1 MIACCMQR
9 KGDSRM
15 KKMLDEL
22 RYIFNRQQK
31 IGLLFLL
38 VAIGIGTLLELLGV
52 TAIMPFIDVVMN
64 PEAIQKK
71 WYLKWLYELFHS
83 NSDVTF
89 MVFLAAALI
98 AIYVVKNVYLCIMYN
113 LQYQFTFSNQRK
125 LAYRMLDCYMRQPY
139 SFHLSHNSADLIRNV
154 SNDTNMMFLGVLAIL
169 QLITEAFVCIALGI
183 FLFIQDKTI
192 TIGVATILGLFLIFF
207 AKGFKKYLAR
217 IGNEDRKYNAGITKW
232 LLQSFGGIK
241 ETKIMDR
248 EDFFLN
254 NFDYNFK
261 NYASCERKYRFLQV
275 APRPIMEA
283 VCVSALL
290 AVIAFKLLRGTHSVY
305 FVSTLS
311 VFAIAAFRLLP
322 SINRVANYMSVI
334 MFNKPAI
341 DAVYRD
347 LKQIDELENSKVS
360 KDVNEKTLGLKKSIK
375 IEKLSF
381 KYPDAENF
389 VLQNVNFEIFKNK
402 STAFIGPSGAGK
414 TTLADIILGA
424 LEPTEGC
431 IWADTVNIQEHMNA
445 WHKNLG
451 YIPQSIYLMDDTIRN
466 NIAFG
471 IRNEDI
477 EEDKVWKALE
487 QAQLK
492 EFIQSLDRG
501 LDTEIGE
508 GGVRLS
514 GGQRQRIG
522 IARALYNDPEVL
534 VLDEA
539 TSALDNETEGAV
551 MEAIDRLSGTKT
563 LIIIA
568 HRLTTIKNCDIIYEV
583 KNGGIKEVVLR
594 DE

>member
-1 MIACCMQR
+1 
-9 KGDSRM
+9 M
-15 KKMLDEL
+15 KKMIYEL
-22 RYIFNRQQK
+22 RYIFSREQK
-31 IGLLFLL
+31 IKLLLLL
-38 VAIGIGTLLELLGV
+38 VVIGIGTMLELLGV
-52 TAIMPFIDVVMN
+52 TAIMPFIEVVMN
-64 PEAIQKK
+64 PESIQRK
-71 WYLKWLYELFHS
+71 WYLNILYSMFDFQ
-83 NSDVTF
+83 SDVSF
-89 MVFLAAALI
+89 MLFLAAALI
-98 AIYVVKNVYLCIMYN
+98 AIYIVKNLYLCIMYN

-154 SNDTNMMFLGVLAIL
+154 SNDTNMMFVGILALL
-169 QLITEAFVCIALGI
+169 QLITETLVCITLII

-192 TIGVATILGLFLIFF
+192 TIGVTVIIGLFLLFF
-207 AKGFKKYLAR
+207 AKGFKRYFSR
-217 IGNEDRKYNAGITKW
+217 IGNEDREYNAGITKW

-241 ETKIMDR
+241 ETKILDR

-254 NFDYNFK
+254 NFDYNYK

-283 VCVSALL
+283 VCVSSLL
-290 AVIAFKLLRGTHSVY
+290 VVVAFKLLRGTHSVY
-305 FVSTLS
+305 FISTLS

-322 SINRVANYMSVI
+322 SINRVTNYMSVI

-341 DAVYRD
+341 DAVYKD
-347 LKQIDELENSKVS
+347 LKRIEELENSKVM
-360 KDVNEKTLGLKKSIK
+360 KNTAEEPLTLKKAIK
-375 IEKLSF
+375 VEKLSF
-381 KYPDAENF
+381 KYPNAENY
-389 VLQNVNFEIFKNK
+389 VLHNINFEILKNK

-424 LEPTEGC
+424 LEPTEGSVLV
-431 IWADTVNIQEHMNA
+431 DDVNIQEHMSA

-451 YIPQSIYLMDDTIRN
+451 YIPQSIYLMDDTIKN

-471 IRNEDI
+471 INR
-477 EEDKVWKALE
+477 EEIDESKIWKALE

-492 EFIQSLDRG
+492 GFIKSLDKG

-539 TSALDNETEGAV
+539 TSALDNETESAV

-568 HRLTTIKNCDIIYEV
+568 HRLTTIRNCDIIYEV
-583 KNGGIKEVVLR
+583 KNEGIRKVVLK

>member
-1 MIACCMQR
+1 
-9 KGDSRM
+9 M
-15 KKMLDEL
+15 KKMIYEL
-22 RYIFNRQQK
+22 RYIFSREQK
-31 IGLLFLL
+31 IKLLLLL
-38 VAIGIGTLLELLGV
+38 VVIGIGTMLELLGV
-52 TAIMPFIDVVMN
+52 TAIMPFIEVVMN
-64 PEAIQKK
+64 PESIQRK
-71 WYLKWLYELFHS
+71 WYLNILYSMFDFQ
-83 NSDVTF
+83 SDVSF
-89 MVFLAAALI
+89 MLFLAAALI
-98 AIYVVKNVYLCIMYN
+98 AIYMVKNLYLCIMYN

-154 SNDTNMMFLGVLAIL
+154 SNDTNMMFVGILALL
-169 QLITEAFVCIALGI
+169 QLITETLVCITLII

-192 TIGVATILGLFLIFF
+192 TIGVTVIIGLFLLFF
-207 AKGFKKYLAR
+207 AKGFKRYFSR
-217 IGNEDRKYNAGITKW
+217 IGNEDREYNAGITKW

-241 ETKIMDR
+241 ETKILDR

-254 NFDYNFK
+254 NFDYNYK

-283 VCVSALL
+283 VCVSSLL
-290 AVIAFKLLRGTHSVY
+290 VVVAFKLLRGTHSVY
-305 FVSTLS
+305 FISTLS

-322 SINRVANYMSVI
+322 SINRVTNYMSVI

-341 DAVYRD
+341 DAVYKD
-347 LKQIDELENSKVS
+347 LKRIEELENSKVM
-360 KDVNEKTLGLKKSIK
+360 KNTAEEPLTLKKAIK
-375 IEKLSF
+375 VEKLSF
-381 KYPDAENF
+381 KYPNAENY
-389 VLQNVNFEIFKNK
+389 VLHNINFEILKNK

-424 LEPTEGC
+424 LEPTEGSVLV
-431 IWADTVNIQEHMNA
+431 DDVNIQEHMSA

-451 YIPQSIYLMDDTIRN
+451 YIPQSIYLMDDTIKN

-471 IRNEDI
+471 INR
-477 EEDKVWKALE
+477 EEIDESKIWKALE

-492 EFIQSLDRG
+492 GFIKSLDKG

-539 TSALDNETEGAV
+539 TSALDNETESAV

-568 HRLTTIKNCDIIYEV
+568 HRLTTIRNCDIIYEV
-583 KNGGIKEVVLR
+583 KNEGIRKVVLK

>member
-1 MIACCMQR
+1 
-9 KGDSRM
+9 M
-15 KKMLDEL
+15 KKMLIEL

-31 IGLLFLL
+31 IGLLLL
-38 VAIGIGTLLELLGV
+38 LFAIGFGTILELLGV

-64 PEAIQKK
+64 PESIQKK
-71 WYLKWLYELFHS
+71 WYLNWVYQKLGFKT
-83 NSDVTF
+83 DVTF
-89 MVFLAAALI
+89 MVFLAGCLI
-98 AIYVVKNVYLCIMYN
+98 AIYILKNIYLCIMYN
-113 LQYQFTFSNQRK
+113 LQYHFTFSNQRK
-125 LAYRMLDCYMRQPY
+125 LAYRMLECYMHQPY

-154 SNDTNMMFLGVLAIL
+154 NNDTYMMFLGVLAIL
-169 QLITEAFVCIALGI
+169 QLTTESLVCVALGI
-183 FLFIQDKTI
+183 YLFIQDKTI
-192 TIGVATILGLFLIFF
+192 TIGVVVILGLFLLIF
-207 AKGFKKYLAR
+207 AKGFKKYLAH

-254 NFDYNFK
+254 NFDYYFR

-290 AVIAFKLLRGTHSVY
+290 AVVAFKLLRGTHSVY
-305 FVSTLS
+305 FISTLS

-341 DAVYRD
+341 DAVYAD
-347 LKQIDELENSKVS
+347 LRQIDELEKNRESRDNS
-360 KDVNEKTLGLKKSIK
+360 EAP
-375 IEKLSF
+375 LSLREGIRVENVF
-381 KYPDAENF
+381 FRYPDAENF
-389 VLQNVNFEIFKNK
+389 VLNHISLNIEKNT
-402 STAFIGPSGAGK
+402 STALIGPSGAGK

-424 LEPTEGC
+424 LEPTEGFVLV
-431 IWADTVNIQEHMNA
+431 DGVNIKEHMSA

-471 IRNEDI
+471 IFQEEINEDKI
-477 EEDKVWKALE
+477 WRAVE

-492 EFIQSLDRG
+492 EFINTLDKG
-501 LDTEIGE
+501 LDTDIGE

-534 VLDEA
+534 ILDEA
-539 TSALDNETEGAV
+539 TSALDNETESAV
-551 MEAIDRLSGTKT
+551 MEAIDNLSGSKT

-568 HRLTTIKNCDIIYEV
+568 HRLTTIRNCDIVYEV
-583 KNGGIKEVVLR
+583 KNEGIRKVAFH

>member
-1 MIACCMQR
+1 MR
-9 KGDSRM
+9 ETL
-15 KKMLDEL
+15 KKL
-22 RYIFNRQQK
+22 RYIFDRHQK
-31 IGLLFLL
+31 KGLLLLL
-38 VAIGIGTLLELLGV
+38 VAISIGTMLELLGV

-64 PEAIQKK
+64 PEYIHRKE
-71 WYLKWLYELFHS
+71 YLSTIYDFGGFQSE
-83 NSDVTF
+83 VGF
-89 MVFLAAALI
+89 MVFLATLLMI
-98 AIYVVKNVYLCIMYN
+98 IYIVKNAYLCIMYN
-113 LQYQFTFSNQRK
+113 MQYHFTFSNQRK
-125 LAYRMLDCYMRQPY
+125 LAYSMLNCYMRQPY

-169 QLITEAFVCIALGI
+169 QLITEVLVCITLGI

-192 TIGVATILGLFLIFF
+192 TLGMITIMGLFLLCFG
-207 AKGFKKYLAR
+207 KGFKRYFAR

-248 EDFFLN
+248 EEFFLE
-254 NFDYNFK
+254 NFDD
-261 NYASCERKYRFLQV
+261 NYKKYAGCERQYRFLQV

-290 AVIAFKLLRGTHSVY
+290 LVVAFKLMRGTNSAY

-322 SINRVANYMSVI
+322 SINRIANYMSVI
-334 MFNKPAI
+334 MFNVPAI
-341 DAVYRD
+341 NAVYQD
-347 LKQIDELENSKVS
+347 LKQIDELEKSR
-360 KDVNEKTLGLKKSIK
+360 KDKKEKTGNEPLALKEK
-375 IEKLSF
+375 IEIRDVSF
-381 KYPDAENF
+381 RYPDAESYVLRHINF
-389 VLQNVNFEIFKNK
+389 SIHKKQSV
-402 STAFIGPSGAGK
+402 AFIGPSGAGK

-424 LEPTEGC
+424 LEPVEGNVYVDDVC
-431 IWADTVNIQEHMNA
+431 IEDHMA
-445 WHKNLG
+445 EWHRNLG
-451 YIPQSIYLMDDTIRN
+451 YIPQTIYLMDDSIRK

-471 IRNEDI
+471 IRESEVD
-477 EEDKVWKALE
+477 EDKIWKALE

-492 EFIQSLDRG
+492 EFIQGLEKG

-539 TSALDNETEGAV
+539 TSALDNETESAV
-551 MEAIDRLSGTKT
+551 MEAIDNLAGSKT

-568 HRLTTIKNCDIIYEV
+568 HRLSTIKNCNIVYEI
-583 KNGGIKEVVLR
+583 KDEGIKRVE
-594 DE
+594 

>member
-1 MIACCMQR
+1 
-9 KGDSRM
+9 M
-15 KKMLDEL
+15 KKMIYEL
-22 RYIFNRQQK
+22 RYIFSREQK
-31 IGLLFLL
+31 IKLLLLL
-38 VAIGIGTLLELLGV
+38 VVIGIGTMLELLGV
-52 TAIMPFIDVVMN
+52 TAIMPFIEVVMN
-64 PEAIQKK
+64 PESIQRK
-71 WYLKWLYELFHS
+71 WYLNILYSMFDFQ
-83 NSDVTF
+83 SDVSF
-89 MVFLAAALI
+89 MLFLAAALI
-98 AIYVVKNVYLCIMYN
+98 AIYIVKNLYLCIMYN

-154 SNDTNMMFLGVLAIL
+154 SNDTNMMFVGILALL
-169 QLITEAFVCIALGI
+169 QLITETLVCITLII

-192 TIGVATILGLFLIFF
+192 TIGVTVIIGLFMLFF
-207 AKGFKKYLAR
+207 AKGFKRYFSR
-217 IGNEDRKYNAGITKW
+217 IGNEDREYNAGITKW

-241 ETKIMDR
+241 ETKILDR

-254 NFDYNFK
+254 NFDYNYK

-283 VCVSALL
+283 VCVSSLL
-290 AVIAFKLLRGTHSVY
+290 VVVAFKLLRGTHSVY
-305 FVSTLS
+305 FISTLS

-322 SINRVANYMSVI
+322 SINRVTNYMSVI

-341 DAVYRD
+341 DAVYKD
-347 LKQIDELENSKVS
+347 LKRIEELENSKVM
-360 KDVNEKTLGLKKSIK
+360 KNTAEEPLTLKKAIK
-375 IEKLSF
+375 VEKLSF
-381 KYPDAENF
+381 KYPNAENY
-389 VLQNVNFEIFKNK
+389 VLHNINFEILKNK

-424 LEPTEGC
+424 LEPTEGSVLV
-431 IWADTVNIQEHMNA
+431 DDVNIQEHMSA

-451 YIPQSIYLMDDTIRN
+451 YIPQSIYLMDDTIKN

-471 IRNEDI
+471 INR
-477 EEDKVWKALE
+477 EEIDESKIWKALE

-492 EFIQSLDRG
+492 GFIKSLDKG

-539 TSALDNETEGAV
+539 TSALDNETESAV

-568 HRLTTIKNCDIIYEV
+568 HRLTTIRNCDIIYEV
-583 KNGGIKEVVLR
+583 KNEGIRKVVLK